1 MPNILNF
8 QKVSHKFKQG
18 KSIINVLNSVNFIL
32 KSNCIVALVGS
43 SGSGKS
49 TFLHLA
55 GLLESPNKGKIYI
68 NNKIVSKLDNS
79 ARTKLRRNSLGFVY
93 QKIYLLPEF
102 TALENV
108 MIPQLI
114 IGIDK
119 MQATNEAKNIL
130 SSMGLKNRL
139 NHRPS
144 ALSGGE
150 QQRVAIARAMAPNP
164 KILLMDEPFG
174 TLDHSLTHQLRIETK
189 KVLKDN
195 KITAIIVSHDFD
207 DAISMSDRVIVI
219 EEGAIKQQGTAKD
232 ITNIVRE
239 KSIDF
244 SSISEKS

>member
-1 MPNILNF
+1 MPNINKYILNF

-18 KSIINVLNSVNFIL
+18 KSIINVLNSVNFKL
-32 KSNCIVALVGS
+32 QSNYIVALVGS

-55 GLLESPNKGKIYI
+55 GLLETPNKGKIYI

-79 ARTKLRRNSLGFVY
+79 GRTKLRRNSLGFVY

-119 MQATNEAKNIL
+119 MRAINEAKNIL

-150 QQRVAIARAMAPNP
+150 QQRVAIARAIINKPSLILADEPTGNLDSASSNLIS
-164 KILLMDEPFG
+164 KILLQSIRE
-174 TLDHSLTHQLRIETK
+174 TQASAIIATHSLELAK
-189 KVLKDN
+189 KCDLIY
-195 KITAIIVSHDFD
+195 KIDSGEIF
-207 DAISMSDRVIVI
+207 
-219 EEGAIKQQGTAKD
+219 
-232 ITNIVRE
+232 
-239 KSIDF
+239 
-244 SSISEKS
+244 

>member
-119 MQATNEAKNIL
+119 MQAINEAKNIL

-150 QQRVAIARAMAPNP
+150 QQRVAIARAIINKPSLILADEPTGNLDSASSKLIS
-164 KILLMDEPFG
+164 KILLQSIRE
-174 TLDHSLTHQLRIETK
+174 TKASAIIATHSLELAK
-189 KVLKDN
+189 KCDLIYKIDN
-195 KITAIIVSHDFD
+195 GEIF
-207 DAISMSDRVIVI
+207 
-219 EEGAIKQQGTAKD
+219 
-232 ITNIVRE
+232 
-239 KSIDF
+239 
-244 SSISEKS
+244 

>member
-18 KSIINVLNSVNFIL
+18 KSIVNVLNSVNFKL
-32 KSNCIVALVGS
+32 QSNYIVALVGS

-119 MQATNEAKNIL
+119 MRAINEAKNIL

-150 QQRVAIARAMAPNP
+150 QQRVAIARAIINKPSLILADEPTGNLDSASSNLIS
-164 KILLMDEPFG
+164 KILLQSIRE
-174 TLDHSLTHQLRIETK
+174 TKASAIIATHSLELAK
-189 KVLKDN
+189 KCDLIYKIDN
-195 KITAIIVSHDFD
+195 GEIF
-207 DAISMSDRVIVI
+207 
-219 EEGAIKQQGTAKD
+219 
-232 ITNIVRE
+232 
-239 KSIDF
+239 
-244 SSISEKS
+244 

>member
-1 MPNILNF
+1 MPNINNYILNF

-18 KSIINVLNSVNFIL
+18 KSIINVLNSVNFKL
-32 KSNCIVALVGS
+32 KNNCIAALVGS

-114 IGIDK
+114 MGINK
-119 MQATNEAKNIL
+119 MEAINQAKIIL
-130 SSMGLKNRL
+130 SSMGLKNSL

-144 ALSGGE
+144 SLSGGE
-150 QQRVAIARAMAPNP
+150 QQRVAIARAIINKPNLILADEP
-164 KILLMDEPFG
+164 TGNLDSSSSNLISKILLQSIRG
-174 TLDHSLTHQLRIETK
+174 TKASAIIATHSLELAK
-189 KVLKDN
+189 KCDLIYKIDN
-195 KITAIIVSHDFD
+195 GEIF
-207 DAISMSDRVIVI
+207 
-219 EEGAIKQQGTAKD
+219 
-232 ITNIVRE
+232 
-239 KSIDF
+239 
-244 SSISEKS
+244 

>member
-1 MPNILNF
+1 MPNINKYILNF

-119 MQATNEAKNIL
+119 MRAINEAKNIL

-150 QQRVAIARAMAPNP
+150 QQRVAIARAIINKPSLILADEPTGNLDSASSNLIS
-164 KILLMDEPFG
+164 KILLQSIRE
-174 TLDHSLTHQLRIETK
+174 TQASAIIATHSLELAK
-189 KVLKDN
+189 KCDLIY
-195 KITAIIVSHDFD
+195 KIDSGEIF
-207 DAISMSDRVIVI
+207 
-219 EEGAIKQQGTAKD
+219 
-232 ITNIVRE
+232 
-239 KSIDF
+239 
-244 SSISEKS
+244 

>member
-119 MQATNEAKNIL
+119 MRAINEAKNIL

-150 QQRVAIARAMAPNP
+150 QQRVAIARAIINKPSLILADEPTGNLDSASSNLIS
-164 KILLMDEPFG
+164 KILLQSIRE
-174 TLDHSLTHQLRIETK
+174 TKASAIIATHSLELAK
-189 KVLKDN
+189 KCDLIYKIDN
-195 KITAIIVSHDFD
+195 GEIF
-207 DAISMSDRVIVI
+207 
-219 EEGAIKQQGTAKD
+219 
-232 ITNIVRE
+232 
-239 KSIDF
+239 
-244 SSISEKS
+244 

>member
-119 MQATNEAKNIL
+119 MRAINEAKNIL

-150 QQRVAIARAMAPNP
+150 QQRVAIARAIINKPSLILADEPTGNLDSASSNLIS
-164 KILLMDEPFG
+164 KILLQSIRE
-174 TLDHSLTHQLRIETK
+174 TKASAIIATHSLELAK
-189 KVLKDN
+189 KCDLIY
-195 KITAIIVSHDFD
+195 KIDSGEIF
-207 DAISMSDRVIVI
+207 
-219 EEGAIKQQGTAKD
+219 
-232 ITNIVRE
+232 
-239 KSIDF
+239 
-244 SSISEKS
+244 

>member
-119 MQATNEAKNIL
+119 MRAINEAKNIL

-150 QQRVAIARAMAPNP
+150 QQRVAIARAIINKPSLILADEPTGNLDSASSKLIS
-164 KILLMDEPFG
+164 KILLQSIRE
-174 TLDHSLTHQLRIETK
+174 TKASAIIATHSLELAK
-189 KVLKDN
+189 KCDLIY
-195 KITAIIVSHDFD
+195 KIDSGEIF
-207 DAISMSDRVIVI
+207 
-219 EEGAIKQQGTAKD
+219 
-232 ITNIVRE
+232 
-239 KSIDF
+239 
-244 SSISEKS
+244 

>member
-18 KSIINVLNSVNFIL
+18 KSIINVLNSVNFKL
-32 KSNCIVALVGS
+32 QSNYIVALVGS

-55 GLLESPNKGKIYI
+55 GLLETPNKGKIYI

-79 ARTKLRRNSLGFVY
+79 GRTKLRRNSLGFVY

-119 MQATNEAKNIL
+119 MQAINEAKNIL

-144 ALSGGE
+144 SLSGGE
-150 QQRVAIARAMAPNP
+150 QQRVAIARAIINKPSLILADEPTGNLDSVSSKLIS
-164 KILLMDEPFG
+164 KILLQSIRE
-174 TLDHSLTHQLRIETK
+174 TKASAIIATHSLELAK
-189 KVLKDN
+189 KCDLIYKIDN
-195 KITAIIVSHDFD
+195 GEILSLIHI
-207 DAISMSDRVIVI
+207 
-219 EEGAIKQQGTAKD
+219 
-232 ITNIVRE
+232 
-239 KSIDF
+239 
-244 SSISEKS
+244 

>member
-1 MPNILNF
+1 MPNINKYILNF

-119 MQATNEAKNIL
+119 MQAINEAKNIL

-150 QQRVAIARAMAPNP
+150 QQRDAIARAIINKPSLILADEPTGNLDSASSNLIS
-164 KILLMDEPFG
+164 KILLQSIRE
-174 TLDHSLTHQLRIETK
+174 TQASAIIATHSLELAK
-189 KVLKDN
+189 KCDLIY
-195 KITAIIVSHDFD
+195 KIDSGEIF
-207 DAISMSDRVIVI
+207 
-219 EEGAIKQQGTAKD
+219 
-232 ITNIVRE
+232 
-239 KSIDF
+239 
-244 SSISEKS
+244 

>member
-1 MPNILNF
+1 MPNINKYILNF

-18 KSIINVLNSVNFIL
+18 KSIINVLNSVNFKL
-32 KSNCIVALVGS
+32 KNNCIAALVGS

-108 MIPQLI
+108 MVPQLI

-119 MQATNEAKNIL
+119 MQAINEAKNIL

-144 ALSGGE
+144 SLSGGE
-150 QQRVAIARAMAPNP
+150 QQRVAIARAIINKPNLILADEP
-164 KILLMDEPFG
+164 TGNLDSSSSNLISKILLQSIRG
-174 TLDHSLTHQLRIETK
+174 TKASAIIATHSLELAK
-189 KVLKDN
+189 KCDLIYKIDN
-195 KITAIIVSHDFD
+195 GEIF
-207 DAISMSDRVIVI
+207 
-219 EEGAIKQQGTAKD
+219 
-232 ITNIVRE
+232 
-239 KSIDF
+239 
-244 SSISEKS
+244 

>member
-119 MQATNEAKNIL
+119 MQAINEAKNIL

-150 QQRVAIARAMAPNP
+150 QQRVAIARAIINKPSLILADEPTGNLDSASSKLIS
-164 KILLMDEPFG
+164 KILLQSIRE
-174 TLDHSLTHQLRIETK
+174 TKASAIIATHSLELAK
-189 KVLKDN
+189 KCDLIY
-195 KITAIIVSHDFD
+195 KIDSGEIF
-207 DAISMSDRVIVI
+207 
-219 EEGAIKQQGTAKD
+219 
-232 ITNIVRE
+232 
-239 KSIDF
+239 
-244 SSISEKS
+244 

>member
-1 MPNILNF
+1 MPNINKYILNF

-18 KSIINVLNSVNFIL
+18 KSIINVLNSVNFKL

-55 GLLESPNKGKIYI
+55 GLLETPNKGKIYI

-119 MQATNEAKNIL
+119 MQAINEAKNIL

-144 ALSGGE
+144 SLSGGE
-150 QQRVAIARAMAPNP
+150 QQRVAIARAIINKPSLILADEPTGNLDSASSKLIS
-164 KILLMDEPFG
+164 KILLQSIRE
-174 TLDHSLTHQLRIETK
+174 TKASAIIATHSLELAK
-189 KVLKDN
+189 KCDLIYKIDN
-195 KITAIIVSHDFD
+195 GEIF
-207 DAISMSDRVIVI
+207 
-219 EEGAIKQQGTAKD
+219 
-232 ITNIVRE
+232 
-239 KSIDF
+239 
-244 SSISEKS
+244 

>member
-119 MQATNEAKNIL
+119 MQAINEAKNIL
-130 SSMGLKNRL
+130 SSMGLKNRF

-150 QQRVAIARAMAPNP
+150 QQRVAIARAIINKPSLILADEPTGNLDSASSKLIS
-164 KILLMDEPFG
+164 KILLQSIRE
-174 TLDHSLTHQLRIETK
+174 TKASAIIATHSLELAK
-189 KVLKDN
+189 KCDLIYKIDN
-195 KITAIIVSHDFD
+195 GEIF
-207 DAISMSDRVIVI
+207 
-219 EEGAIKQQGTAKD
+219 
-232 ITNIVRE
+232 
-239 KSIDF
+239 
-244 SSISEKS
+244 

>member
-1 MPNILNF
+1 MPNINKYILNF

-18 KSIINVLNSVNFIL
+18 KSIVNVLNSVNFKL
-32 KSNCIVALVGS
+32 QSNYIVALVGS

-55 GLLESPNKGKIYI
+55 GLLETPNKGKIYI

-79 ARTKLRRNSLGFVY
+79 GRTKLRRNSLGFVY

-119 MQATNEAKNIL
+119 MQAINEAKNIL

-150 QQRVAIARAMAPNP
+150 QQRVAIARAIINKPSLILADEPTGNLDSASSKLIS
-164 KILLMDEPFG
+164 KILLQSIRE
-174 TLDHSLTHQLRIETK
+174 TQASAIIATHSLELAK
-189 KVLKDN
+189 KCDLIY
-195 KITAIIVSHDFD
+195 KIDSGEIF
-207 DAISMSDRVIVI
+207 
-219 EEGAIKQQGTAKD
+219 
-232 ITNIVRE
+232 
-239 KSIDF
+239 
-244 SSISEKS
+244 

>member
-1 MPNILNF
+1 MPNINKYILNF

-18 KSIINVLNSVNFIL
+18 KSIINVLNSVNFKL
-32 KSNCIVALVGS
+32 KNNCIVALVGS

-119 MQATNEAKNIL
+119 MQAINEAKNIL

-144 ALSGGE
+144 SLSGGE
-150 QQRVAIARAMAPNP
+150 QQRVAIARAIINKPSLILADEPTGNLDSASSNLIS
-164 KILLMDEPFG
+164 KILLQSIRE
-174 TLDHSLTHQLRIETK
+174 TQASAIIATHSLELAK
-189 KVLKDN
+189 KCDLIY
-195 KITAIIVSHDFD
+195 KIDSGEIF
-207 DAISMSDRVIVI
+207 
-219 EEGAIKQQGTAKD
+219 
-232 ITNIVRE
+232 
-239 KSIDF
+239 
-244 SSISEKS
+244 

>member
-1 MPNILNF
+1 MPNINKYILKF

-18 KSIINVLNSVNFIL
+18 KSIINVLNSVNFEL

-55 GLLESPNKGKIYI
+55 GLLETPNKGKIYI

-79 ARTKLRRNSLGFVY
+79 GRTKLRRNSLGFVY

-119 MQATNEAKNIL
+119 MQAINEAKNIL
-130 SSMGLKNRL
+130 SSMGLKNRF

-150 QQRVAIARAMAPNP
+150 QQRVAIARAIINKPSLILADEPTGNLDSVSSKLIS
-164 KILLMDEPFG
+164 KILLQSIRE
-174 TLDHSLTHQLRIETK
+174 TKASAIIATHSLELAK
-189 KVLKDN
+189 KCDLIYKIDN
-195 KITAIIVSHDFD
+195 GEIF
-207 DAISMSDRVIVI
+207 
-219 EEGAIKQQGTAKD
+219 
-232 ITNIVRE
+232 
-239 KSIDF
+239 
-244 SSISEKS
+244 

>member
-119 MQATNEAKNIL
+119 MQAINEAKNIL
-130 SSMGLKNRL
+130 SSMGLKNRF

-150 QQRVAIARAMAPNP
+150 QQRVAIARAIINKPSLILADEPTGNLDSASSKLIS
-164 KILLMDEPFG
+164 KILLLSIRE
-174 TLDHSLTHQLRIETK
+174 TKASAIIATHSLELAK
-189 KVLKDN
+189 KCDLIY
-195 KITAIIVSHDFD
+195 KIDSGEIF
-207 DAISMSDRVIVI
+207 
-219 EEGAIKQQGTAKD
+219 
-232 ITNIVRE
+232 
-239 KSIDF
+239 
-244 SSISEKS
+244 

>member
-1 MPNILNF
+1 MPNINNYILNF

-18 KSIINVLNSVNFIL
+18 KSIINVLNSVNFKL
-32 KSNCIVALVGS
+32 KNNCIAALVGS

-114 IGIDK
+114 MGINK
-119 MQATNEAKNIL
+119 MEAINQAKIIL

-144 ALSGGE
+144 SLSGGE
-150 QQRVAIARAMAPNP
+150 QQRVAIARAIINKPNLILADEP
-164 KILLMDEPFG
+164 TGNLDSSSSNLISKILLQSIRG
-174 TLDHSLTHQLRIETK
+174 TKASAIIATHSLELAK
-189 KVLKDN
+189 KCDLIYKIDN
-195 KITAIIVSHDFD
+195 GEIF
-207 DAISMSDRVIVI
+207 
-219 EEGAIKQQGTAKD
+219 
-232 ITNIVRE
+232 
-239 KSIDF
+239 
-244 SSISEKS
+244 

>member
-1 MPNILNF
+1 MPNINKYILNF

-18 KSIINVLNSVNFIL
+18 KSIVNVLNSVNFKL
-32 KSNCIVALVGS
+32 QSNYIVALVGS

-119 MQATNEAKNIL
+119 MRAINEAKNIL

-150 QQRVAIARAMAPNP
+150 QQRVAIARAIINKPSLILADEPTGNLDSASSNLIS
-164 KILLMDEPFG
+164 KILLQSIRE
-174 TLDHSLTHQLRIETK
+174 TQASAIIATHSLELAK
-189 KVLKDN
+189 KCDLIY
-195 KITAIIVSHDFD
+195 KIDSGEIF
-207 DAISMSDRVIVI
+207 
-219 EEGAIKQQGTAKD
+219 
-232 ITNIVRE
+232 
-239 KSIDF
+239 
-244 SSISEKS
+244 